1 MYSQKQ
7 NDNKAVEEYVKSV
20 QEWLEQNTSATT
32 EEYQAKKAE
41 CEARFA
47 ELLPAMPQENT
58 SSGKPTPAMS
68 DPHIEEV
75 D

>member
-1 MYSQKQ
+1 MV
-7 NDNKAVEEYVKSV
+7 AEYVKTV
-20 QEWLEQNTSATT
+20 QEWLEQNTTAST

-47 ELLPAMPQENT
+47 ELLPPSAMPT
-58 SSGKPTPAMS
+58 SGKPTPAMS
-68 DPHIEEV
+68 PSEPYIEEV